1 MIEII
6 RKNPIAFAGAL
17 LVHLLLVGVM
27 LFSFEWTH
35 TLEVSSAPKVDVV
48 QAVMMDESLIKA
60 EAEKLRLAEEAQR
73 KAEEARQRELQ
84 RQADKARQQR
94 LEEERRKHAVE
105 QQALQQEKLAEAKK
119 QEKVEQQRLDDLK
132 KKQEQEAKQL
142 EELKREHMA
151 LEKKKQEEQKR
162 LADLEQKKKVE
173 EERQR
178 VEKEKQRKAEEAE
191 KKRIEAEKQRKA
203 EEERQRL
210 AAEKQRKAEEER
222 KRKETEARLKAEQE
236 AKRKA
241 DEEARRAEER
251 LLLQE
256 QMAAEEALLEG
267 ERKRFIDSEV
277 ARYTVLIMKRVAS
290 KWVRPSGWQ
299 PGISCVVNV
308 QVVPGARGGQVL
320 DVKVIQSCGQP
331 MFDSSVKTAVFKA
344 EPLPLPKDPEIADKF
359 RNLNFK
365 FNPEE

>member
-27 LFSFEWTH
+27 LFSFEWPH

-94 LEEERRKHAVE
+94 LEEERRE
-105 QQALQQEKLAEAKK
+105 QQEKLAEAKK
-119 QEKVEQQRLDDLK
+119 QKKIEQQRLEELK
-132 KKQEQEAKQL
+132 KKQEQEAVQR
-142 EELKREHMA
+142 EELKREQMA

-162 LADLEQKKKVE
+162 LADLAQKKKRE

-191 KKRIEAEKQRKA
+191 RKRIEAEKQRKA
-203 EEERQRL
+203 EAERQRL
-210 AAEKQRKAEEER
+210 EAEKQRKAEEER
-222 KRKETEARLKAEQE
+222 KRKEAEAKLKAEQE

-359 RNLNFK
+359 RDLNFK